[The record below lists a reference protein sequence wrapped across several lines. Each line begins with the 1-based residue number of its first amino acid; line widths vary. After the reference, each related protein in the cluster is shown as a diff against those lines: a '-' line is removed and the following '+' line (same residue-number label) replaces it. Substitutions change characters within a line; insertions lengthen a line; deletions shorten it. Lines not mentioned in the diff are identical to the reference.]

1 MNRMMTAARRTAYA
15 AAVLCSLGFG
25 ARAAL
30 ASPLPMQTCTEPAY
44 SVGSCTSTSDCR
56 KICNRLSNGLI
67 PICDTR
73 TFCCSCQK

>member
-1 MNRMMTAARRTAYA
+1 MKWMTSGARRAAYT

-30 ASPLPMQTCTEPAY
+30 ASPPPAQTCTDPAN
-44 SVGSCTSTSDCR
+44 SVGTCTSVSDCR

-67 PICDTR
+67 PVCDTR
-73 TFCCSCQK
+73 TYCCTCQK